1 MKNLKDMLNNMLNET
16 LSGLE
21 ESVIKD
27 VLCLEEEDMLEYMNN
42 VVNYGVASGIVGDLI
57 YIGDINDFFK
67 ENFEEIFDL
76 YQDYKEMMN
85 LDIEMNA
92 TNLSYFAY
100 EVTMGNILDEVI
112 SMLEELEELED

>member
-1 MKNLKDMLNNMLNET
+1 MKTIKTILNEMLNET
-16 LSGLE
+16 ISGLE
-21 ESVIKD
+21 ESIMKD
-27 VLCLEEEDMLEYMNN
+27 ILYLEEQDMLEYMKN
-42 VVNYGVASGIVGDLI
+42 VVDYGCISGIVSNLI
-57 YIGDINDFFK
+57 YVGDINDFFK

-112 SMLEELEELED
+112 SMLEELED